1 MNGEE
6 ITAIVDQ
13 LFVGNKLARGDVTS
27 HDGTIRVDLRNI
39 RSPICVLCS
48 WGDDITPPQQ
58 ALNWI
63 LDLYASDEDLV
74 VQGQT
79 IVYCVHPKVGHL
91 GIFVSGAI
99 ARKEHAGFVEL
110 LDLIEALPPG
120 LYEMLIDDK
129 KPGMR
134 AEELVTD
141 RYVTRFEQRSIAD
154 IVTLCGDREGERPFE
169 VVRKLSEV
177 NAGLYEQL
185 AAPAVQ
191 ALSTEPM
198 AAARRR
204 LHPLRVQRW
213 AMSDLNPMVWPIAA
227 AAAMVRGSRHACAA
241 DNPFRAME
249 RDMAKSVERAME
261 NASNAQHKAVEQV
274 FGLLYDTPLARAAA
288 GLAGQPA
295 PVPLGADPLRR
306 DLARREAEELRAGA
320 GKGTLQDGIVRIL
333 LLLMNE
339 NGAIDERTYRALH
352 AVRDELPARHRPTPA
367 EMHEVARRQ
376 ALLLRSDRAAAVH
389 GLSEIFAAPK
399 DREMAETV
407 LRKAAALVGAR
418 IDATPH
424 GPMAVL
430 LDRRDDAPAAERPT
444 ARRVID
450 PAA

>member
-1 MNGEE
+1 M
-6 ITAIVDQ
+6 
-13 LFVGNKLARGDVTS
+13 
-27 HDGTIRVDLRNI
+27 RVDLRNI

-63 LDLYASDEDLV
+63 LDLYASDDDLV
-74 VQGQT
+74 AQAQT

-134 AEELVTD
+134 AEALVTD
-141 RYVTRFEQRSIAD
+141 RYVTRFEQRSITD
-154 IVTLCGDREGERPFE
+154 IAALCGDREGERPFE

-191 ALSTEPM
+191 ALSSEPM
-198 AAARRR
+198 AAAGRR

-227 AAAMVRGSRHACAA
+227 AAAMVRGSRRACAE

-249 RDMAKSVERAME
+249 RDMAQGVERAIE
-261 NASNAQHKAVEQV
+261 NASNARHKAVEQV
-274 FGLLYDTPLARAAA
+274 FGLLYDTPLARAAT
-288 GLAGQPA
+288 GLAAQSA

-306 DLARREAEELRAGA
+306 DLARREVEALRAGA
-320 GKGTLQDGIVRIL
+320 EKGTLQDGIVRIL
-333 LLLMNE
+333 LLMMNE
-339 NGAIDERTYRALH
+339 KGAIDERTYRALQ
-352 AVRDELPARHRPTPA
+352 AVRNELPTRHRPTPA
-367 EMHEVARRQ
+367 EVHEVARRQ
-376 ALLLRSDRAAAVH
+376 ALLLRTDRAAAVR

-399 DREMAETV
+399 DRRAGRDGLAEGC
-407 LRKAAALVGAR
+407 RAGRHAHRRNFAR
-418 IDATPH
+418 TD
-424 GPMAVL
+424 GRAV
-430 LDRRDDAPAAERPT
+430 APGR
-444 ARRVID
+444 
-450 PAA
+450 